1 MQNPLN
7 RMALCLCLMAAAP
20 FAAQAHGHHHDADLA
35 RAAVP
40 DETPQQRYRNAIR
53 EAGGGLKVGLAQCRE
68 QAAGRKACEAE
79 ARSRYQE
86 DMRQAREMLS
96 NPQARPVN
104 EVGGPIR
111 ATETVIERRP

>member
-1 MQNPLN
+1 MMKPLKP
-7 RMALCLCLMAAAP
+7 MALCLWLAVAP
-20 FAAQAHGHHHDADLA
+20 FAAQAHSHQHEAELA
-35 RAAVP
+35 RAGVP
-40 DETPQQRYRNAIR
+40 DETPQQRYRSALR

-86 DMRQAREMLS
+86 DMRLAREMLR

-111 ATETVIERRP
+111 ATETVIEKRP